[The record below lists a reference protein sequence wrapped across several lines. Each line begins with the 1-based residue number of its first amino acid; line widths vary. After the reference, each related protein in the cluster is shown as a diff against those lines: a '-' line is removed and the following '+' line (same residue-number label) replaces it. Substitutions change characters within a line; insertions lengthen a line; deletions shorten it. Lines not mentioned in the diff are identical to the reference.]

1 MSEETAE
8 YCRLLRESS
17 SFLGYGNE
25 LKWFIAYYL
34 LICVAIILAQIEL
47 NTSLK
52 DSNSVPPTK
61 WASMKASATDTGRE
75 NSAMADIAAASQNK
89 TISV

>member
-17 SFLGYGNE
+17 FSGYGNE

-34 LICVAIILAQIEL
+34 LIYVSSILAQIEL
-47 NTSLK
+47 ITSLK

-61 WASMKASATDTGRE
+61 WPSMKADATDTGPE
-75 NSAMADIAAASQNK
+75 NSVMTDICGC
-89 TISV
+89 